1 MEKEQIQIN
10 NSWSLWIHEL
20 NNKNWDKNSYN
31 KIFDCENLY
40 DYNILKNTIKTQNLQ
55 NCMYFFMRGDI
66 IPMWEDPEN
75 RLGCCIS
82 FKVPLRDIKSEWDK
96 LLLKIISEDI
106 HKDIND
112 FEKLNGISISPKKE
126 FNIIKLWYR
135 ENVKSLETV
144 ITGYEKYVT
153 NTNSRI
159 KTHF

>member
-1 MEKEQIQIN
+1 MEKEQIEIN

-20 NNKNWDKNSYN
+20 NNKNWDNQSYK

-40 DYNILKNTIKTQNLQ
+40 DYNILKKTIKTQNLQ
-55 NCMYFFMRGDI
+55 NCMYFFMREDI

-82 FKVPLRDIKSEWDK
+82 FKVPLKDIKSEWDK

-106 HKDIND
+106 HINIDD
-112 FEKLNGISISPKKE
+112 FNKLNGISISPKKE

-135 ENVKSLETV
+135 EEVKSLESV
-144 ITGYEKYVT
+144 INGYENYVT
-153 NTNSRI
+153 NSNSRI
-159 KTHF
+159 KKHF